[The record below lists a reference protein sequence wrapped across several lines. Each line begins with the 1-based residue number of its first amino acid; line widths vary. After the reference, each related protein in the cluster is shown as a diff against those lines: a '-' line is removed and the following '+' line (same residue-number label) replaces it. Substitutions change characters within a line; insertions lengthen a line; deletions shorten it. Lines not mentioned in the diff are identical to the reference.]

1 MLSLALGWIAHDDST
16 HGWSATFFFFNNDD
30 SGPFGAGQ
38 LECTQWGWLNF
49 GSTKKAADATKFASS
64 LLP

>member
-1 MLSLALGWIAHDDST
+1 MIQHMAGVQLS
-16 HGWSATFFFFNNDD
+16 FFFNNDD

>member
-1 MLSLALGWIAHDDST
+1 MMIQHMAGVQLS
-16 HGWSATFFFFNNDD
+16 FFFNNDD